1 MAGRV
6 QGKTVLIS
14 GAARGQGRSHAV
26 RLAAEGAGIVAFDI
40 CRQIESVAYPMSTPE
55 DLAETVRLVDEQG
68 GKIVARQ
75 ADVRDP
81 EAVARVVAEGIEAF
95 GHIDCVLANAGI
107 MPFFP
112 PMGDTQQA
120 YQDCVDVMLTGV
132 YNTLRAA
139 VPSMIGHG
147 TGGSIVI
154 TSSIAGLKPRTD
166 WAAGSLGYTVAKAG
180 VIGLMRL
187 TALRLGQYSIRCNTV
202 HPTGVRTGMVD
213 NEPFRQ
219 WTRDAHEYTSQ
230 MRNALPVE
238 IMEPADV
245 SNLMV
250 FLCSDESRYL
260 TGETIS
266 IDAGYQLT

>member
-6 QGKTVLIS
+6 QDKTVLIS

-26 RLAAEGAGIVAFDI
+26 RLAAEGASIVAFDI
-40 CRQIESVAYPMSTPE
+40 CRQIESVAYPMSTPA
-55 DLAETVRLVDEQG
+55 DLAETVRLVEAEG
-68 GKIVARQ
+68 GKIVASQ

-81 EAVARVVAEGIEAF
+81 EALQRVVAGGIEAF

-112 PMGDTQQA
+112 PLGDTQQA

-132 YNTLRAA
+132 YNTLRAV
-139 VPSMIGHG
+139 VPSMIAHD

-154 TSSIAGLKPRTD
+154 TSSTAGLKPRTD
-166 WAAGSLGYTVAKAG
+166 WEAGSLGYTVAKAG

-187 TALRLGQYSIRCNTV
+187 TALRLGKYSIRCNTV
-202 HPTGVRTGMVD
+202 HPTGVNTAMID
-213 NEPFRQ
+213 NDPFRQ
-219 WTRDAHEYTSQ
+219 WIKDAHEYTSQ
-230 MRNALPVE
+230 MKNALPVQ
-238 IMEPADV
+238 IIEPIDI

-266 IDAGYQLT
+266 VDAGYQLT